1 MRASY
6 AQRRLWLESALRA
19 QGFTVV
25 PQAGGIQM
33 VVRVAGD
40 DRLLAQRAR
49 RAGLAVQALS
59 DWRMESRGDGG
70 LIMSFTNL
78 TSAEMANEAV
88 RKLDAALYAKR

>member
-40 DRLLAQRAR
+40 DRPLAQRAR

-59 DWRMESRGDGG
+59 DWRMETRGEGG

-78 TSAEMANEAV
+78 TSAEMANQAV
-88 RKLDAALYAKR
+88 RKLYVALYPQR

>member
-1 MRASY
+1 
-6 AQRRLWLESALRA
+6 
-19 QGFTVV
+19 
-25 PQAGGIQM
+25 M